1 MLILNRQLLA
11 VDAIAGVIP
20 VRIATN
26 TNRKLLHRF
35 YRNKRGN
42 KMEYMIAFSVAAMM
56 GLYVLILGHYLK
68 DA

>member
-1 MLILNRQLLA
+1 MRSLGSSVSGLPQTQIGN
-11 VDAIAGVIP
+11 ISITF
-20 VRIATN
+20 IETN
-26 TNRKLLHRF
+26 EVT
-35 YRNKRGN
+35 